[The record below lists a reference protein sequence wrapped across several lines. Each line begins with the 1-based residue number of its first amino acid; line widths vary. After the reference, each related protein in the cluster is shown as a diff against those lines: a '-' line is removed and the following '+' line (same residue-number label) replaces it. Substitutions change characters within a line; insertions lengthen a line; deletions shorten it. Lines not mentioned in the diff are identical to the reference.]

1 VKARLW
7 FVVVA
12 ALVAAASCSRPAAVH
27 TTPAP
32 PTTLPPVE
40 VTSPPPALTGPLAAA
55 PTRRYV
61 PMWRHLDDAG
71 PMFAFDTRLVGGGFG
86 RMLVVA
92 DKTGADGS
100 MWVRVQLPLRPN
112 GRTAWVP
119 GRDVRLVKLHD
130 RIVVDLSA
138 RTLSRYRDGK
148 LIDRFL
154 VGVGRPAFPTAIGTF
169 YVWQK
174 VNFGEWY
181 GPYGIYALG
190 LSGFSPVL
198 SDWPGGGR
206 MAIHGT
212 YNSADMGHRVSH
224 GCIRVYN
231 RQMKKL
237 RTVPLGTPVIIKR

>member
-1 VKARLW
+1 MKARLL
-7 FVVVA
+7 FP
-12 ALVAAASCSRPAAVH
+12 LVAGALLAASCSGRRGPDI
-27 TTPAP
+27 TPAP
-32 PTTLPPVE
+32 PTTLPPIE
-40 VTSPPPALTGPLAAA
+40 VTPPPVATGPLAAV
-55 PTRRYV
+55 PVKRYV
-61 PMWRHLDDAG
+61 PMWRHLDDGG
-71 PMFAFDTRLVGGGFG
+71 PMFAFDTRLPGGGLG

-92 DKTGADGS
+92 DKTEADGTQ
-100 MWVRVQLPLRPN
+100 WVRVQLPMRPN

-119 GRDVRLVKLHD
+119 QKDVRLVKLHD
-130 RIVVDLSA
+130 RIVIDLST

-148 LIDRFL
+148 LVDRFL
-154 VGVGRPAFPTAIGTF
+154 VGVGRPQFPTAIGTF

-174 VNFGEWY
+174 VNFGQWY

-212 YNSADMGHRVSH
+212 YNRGDVGHQVSH

-231 RQMKKL
+231 GQMRRL
-237 RTVPLGTPVIIKR
+237 RTVPLGTPVTIKR